1 MREFPDPYQI
11 EISRPVIRS
20 TLTVSDSKTVKMRAK
35 LIAVICLLA
44 PLIAANPAQ
53 EAPPPPA
60 PEYTG
65 RNVPMPYSKRGT
77 ILNELH
83 DPFPCRDV
91 SLIYARTCHA
101 PGNVGSTDKW
111 FDALARRIGYQNL
124 AVNGVEFPAG
134 LGSCLEGDPI
144 IAIHSFRRLMKLTR
158 ERCNATGVVLAGDE
172 LGADYLLEYA
182 KTLTREDWSHVRAC
196 KSSLV
201 WLDFSLRLS

>member
-1 MREFPDPYQI
+1 MREFPDPYQT

-20 TLTVSDSKTVKMRAK
+20 TLAVSDSKTVKMLAR
-35 LIAVICLLA
+35 LIAVICLLVH
-44 PLIAANPAQ
+44 LIVASPVQ
-53 EAPPPPA
+53 EAAPPA

-77 ILNELH
+77 TLNELH

-91 SLIYARTCHA
+91 SLIYARTCSA

-111 FDALARRIGYQNL
+111 FDALAQRIGYQNL
-124 AVNGVEFPAG
+124 AVNGVDFPAG
-134 LGSCLEGDPI
+134 FGACLGEDSI